1 MYVILIRVVAVLY
14 TNLVL
19 IVVKVFSFLFYWDM
33 ISYLLIIRSE
43 VAWH

>member
-19 IVVKVFSFLFYWDM
+19 IVVKVFLFLFYWDM
-33 ISYLLIIRSE
+33 ISYLLIIRS
-43 VAWH
+43 